1 MGKPDEALTII
12 NSFFAVGEG
21 LGSAILDAEAL
32 IMEGDILINRGY
44 TNIAWGYYRLVK
56 PESPLAAR
64 ALVGQ
69 AVCRMLRGEY
79 DSAAVIADSCLRQC
93 PNDHYT
99 YMARCLKA
107 DCARKLEDLSSA
119 QEQYDIILSE
129 SANKITL
136 ADYLTEKLKIIYLL
150 NQLREGEESI
160 LSTGDQDLFNEYWA
174 LRSET
179 ELMLKRAIYT
189 EVIKVD
195 SEFAGFIQEKLNV
208 AKLMEEFT
216 ELGNDVL
223 KIEDLALEDRYREME
238 DRLMDLASMVQIA
251 GYGRLQNLPLYYT
264 ITDYEFSRA
273 ALDSLYEATTA
284 ELEGIEAELLAIGGA
299 LDKLDE
305 EIAPG
310 ERARMMATVDKIQA
324 WQSALDLR
332 INRNLPKMAPSEGL
346 DLTQWSHIAFHKTLV
361 PGTDFNDLKEKQQRI
376 KDIDNYIEAL
386 GKITHQMGIDLKE

>member
-1 MGKPDEALTII
+1 
-12 NSFFAVGEG
+12 
-21 LGSAILDAEAL
+21 
-32 IMEGDILINRGY
+32 
-44 TNIAWGYYRLVK
+44 
-56 PESPLAAR
+56 
-64 ALVGQ
+64 
-69 AVCRMLRGEY
+69 
-79 DSAAVIADSCLRQC
+79 
-93 PNDHYT
+93 
-99 YMARCLKA
+99 
-107 DCARKLEDLSSA
+107 
-119 QEQYDIILSE
+119 
-129 SANKITL
+129 
-136 ADYLTEKLKIIYLL
+136 
-150 NQLREGEESI
+150 
-160 LSTGDQDLFNEYWA
+160 
-174 LRSET
+174 
-179 ELMLKRAIYT
+179 MLKRAIYT